1 MDVVFLSSYRYQN
14 KWFIIKRQSFLAP
27 NRTRQVKH
35 KTRTKNTN
43 KENKEKK
50 TNSSGT
56 VHIGNRCFLPTAGD
70 ADAAHLVGEEGA
82 PMATAATTVATS
94 ITKFRPLLRYSAA
107 GRRLSTLTGGAAF
120 RFGPLRRSG
129 RNTMVKLSFER
140 EFRANAVASS
150 LTIEVE
156 TIPEPNPAEDISP
169 DVRASV
175 LACPICYEGLIW
187 SGESLSIEAAR
198 GATLECNACK
208 KRYYG
213 EEVYLD
219 LTAASGS
226 KDYVPPMPLST
237 EFFRTPFMS
246 FLYERGWRQNF
257 GLGGYPGPEK
267 EFEMAKGYL
276 KPVLGGNIVDA
287 SCGSGLFSRLFAKNG
302 LFSLVVALDYSE
314 AMLRQCYEFV
324 QAEESF
330 PKENLILVRA
340 DIARLPFVSGSVDA
354 VHAGAALHCW
364 PSPSIAVAE
373 ISRVLRPG
381 GVFVATTTIADGPVT
396 YLPFVPTFRE
406 YLAQF
411 SGGRIFL
418 SEGELEDLCS
428 TCGLVDFTC
437 VRNGFFVMI
446 SATKPT

>member
-1 MDVVFLSSYRYQN
+1 
-14 KWFIIKRQSFLAP
+14 
-27 NRTRQVKH
+27 
-35 KTRTKNTN
+35 
-43 KENKEKK
+43 
-50 TNSSGT
+50 
-56 VHIGNRCFLPTAGD
+56 
-70 ADAAHLVGEEGA
+70 
-82 PMATAATTVATS
+82 MATAATTVATS

-120 RFGPLRRSG
+120 RFSPLRRSG
-129 RNTMVKLSFER
+129 RNTIVKLSFER
-140 EFRANAVASS
+140 EFRANAVAST

-156 TIPEPNPAEDISP
+156 TIPEPNPVEDISP

-187 SGESLSIEAAR
+187 SGESGLSIEAAR

-302 LFSLVVALDYSE
+302 MFSLVVALDYSE
-314 AMLRQCYEFV
+314 AMLGQCYEFV

-354 VHAGAALHCW
+354 VHAGAAIHCW
-364 PSPSIAVAE
+364 PSPSTAVAE

-406 YLAQF
+406 YFAQF
-411 SGGRIFL
+411 SGSRIFL